1 MRHLG
6 SQSSYEHLCFT
17 IEAATEN
24 VYNMDQAD
32 IIVCLFYV
40 QVSTVDLN
48 DASRYGLIS
57 IMILLCDYLYDN
69 KEYIMITI
77 TIQSEI
83 AFISLH

>member
-1 MRHLG
+1 MHKYGPGR
-6 SQSSYEHLCFT
+6 Q
-17 IEAATEN
+17 N
-24 VYNMDQAD
+24 
-32 IIVCLFYV
+32 CLFYV

-69 KEYIMITI
+69 KGYIMITI
-77 TIQSEI
+77 TIQSGI